1 MPQIPRPIMLLHVAV
16 ELLYTHHPPHHFTL
30 WLVSHC
36 FSTFHPFTTFSTPH
50 SGHSEVHPFPTAP
63 TRATFG
69 FSMLPL
75 LIVGLQTCQ
84 SWYKIL
90 LGNSTPGASWPPIVN
105 ILLTLITTLSIGILF
120 LVLITLM
127 CHQRHSH
134 QQPLSDFPPSGLT
147 APKATLRI
155 HKVGT

>member
-120 LVLITLM
+120 FGVNYANV
-127 CHQRHSH
+127 
-134 QQPLSDFPPSGLT
+134 PPTSLT
-147 APKATLRI
+147 STTSK
-155 HKVGT
+155 